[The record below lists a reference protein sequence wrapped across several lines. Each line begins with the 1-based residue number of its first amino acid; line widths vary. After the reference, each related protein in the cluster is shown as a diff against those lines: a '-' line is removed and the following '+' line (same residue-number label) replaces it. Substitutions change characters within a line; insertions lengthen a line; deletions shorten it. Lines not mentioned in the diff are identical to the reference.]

1 MLLRDKVVIISG
13 IGPGL
18 GIKLAVEAAREG
30 ARAVVCAARTPA
42 RLDAAEAAIKA
53 LGAVAENCSVLKLP
67 TDINDAT
74 QCNQLVQETVA
85 HYGRIDAL
93 INSAYA
99 HGNFDRVAH
108 SDLDTWHQAFET
120 NVIGTLRLTQAVI
133 AQMKQNPGSS
143 GGAIVM
149 INTMATR
156 KPYPG
161 EGAYAASKAAQETA
175 ARYLAQEVGRDGIR
189 VNSIFMGWMWGVP
202 VQQAIGMMAQHQ
214 QRSEAEVLAGIEAH
228 IPLGKMVTDDD
239 CARAALMLA
248 SDYARAITGAC
259 LDANGGEYMR

>member
-1 MLLRDKVVIISG
+1 MLLKDKIIIISG

-30 ARAVVCAARTPA
+30 ARGVVCAARTPEK
-42 RLDAAEAAIKA
+42 LDAAEAAIRA
-53 LGAVAENCSVLKLP
+53 LGDATANCSVLKVP

-74 QCNQLVQETVA
+74 QCERLVAETVRQF
-85 HYGRIDAL
+85 GRIDAL
-93 INSAYA
+93 VNSAYE
-99 HGNFDRVAH
+99 HGSFEPVIK
-108 SDLDTWHQAFET
+108 SDLDGWAKIFNT
-120 NVIGTLRLTQAVI
+120 NVVGTMRLTQAVV
-133 AQMKQNPGSS
+133 AQMKRNA

-175 ARYLAQEVGRDGIR
+175 SRYLAQEVGRHGIR
-189 VNSIFMGWMWGVP
+189 VNSVFMGWMWGVP
-202 VQQAIGMMAQHQ
+202 VQQGIQMMARQQ
-214 QRSEAEVLAGIEAH
+214 QRSEAEVLASVEAN
-228 IPLGKMVTDDD
+228 IPLGKMSTDDD

-248 SDYARAITGAC
+248 SDYARAVTGAC
-259 LDANGGEYMR
+259 LDANGGEFMR

>member
-1 MLLRDKVVIISG
+1 MLLKDKVVIISG

-30 ARAVVCAARTPA
+30 ARAVVCAARTPEK
-42 RLDAAEAAIKA
+42 LDAAEAAIRA
-53 LGAVAENCSVLKLP
+53 LGATAADCTVLKVP
-67 TDINDAT
+67 TDINDAA
-74 QCNQLVQETVA
+74 QCARLVEETVRRC
-85 HYGRIDAL
+85 GRIDIL
-93 INSAYA
+93 INSAYE
-99 HGNFDRVAH
+99 HGSFDPVAQ
-108 SDLDTWHQAFET
+108 SDLDGWLRIFDT
-120 NVIGTLRLTQAVI
+120 NVVGTLRLTQAVV
-133 AQMKQNPGSS
+133 AQMKRND

-175 ARYLAQEVGRDGIR
+175 ARYLAQEVGRHGIR

-202 VQQAIGMMAQHQ
+202 VQQAIRMLAQHQ
-214 QRSEAEVLAGIEAH
+214 KRSEAAVLADIEAN